1 MASVSNHGRPGAA
14 GRVVRAPGSVTEAAG
29 VGPGDHA
36 PGPCRGRGLSR
47 PSPQQARRG
56 RLQETWSAGPA
67 PPRHGLSSAQGLG
80 SLHSDPAASVG
91 GGRAAAH
98 GTGRSY
104 PGSARLC
111 SGFDQEGNLQTWCRA
126 PGRWPQDAST
136 RKGEDQGLGPYFP
149 SEAQPPSP
157 GPCIHTHV
165 YVCRHIRPYMWAKRG
180 PQGLREPL
188 LLLGLPRCL
197 WCSDA
202 APAGVTGRLCCA
214 CRPSSPA
221 WPSWA
226 A

>member
-1 MASVSNHGRPGAA
+1 MSYIWLLCQTAAGPEPA
-14 GRVVRAPGSVTEAAG
+14 GRVVLAPSSVTEAAG
-29 VGPGDHA
+29 VGPGDCL

-56 RLQETWSAGPA
+56 RLRETWSAGPT
-67 PPRHGLSSAQGLG
+67 PPWHGLSSAQGLG

-91 GGRAAAH
+91 GARAAAH

-104 PGSARLC
+104 PGSACLC
-111 SGFDQEGNLQTWCRA
+111 SGFDQEGNLQTWCWA

-136 RKGEDQGLGPYFP
+136 REGEDQGLGPYFP
-149 SEAQPPSP
+149 SEAQPPPP
-157 GPCIHTHV
+157 GPCGHTNMPSTRV
-165 YVCRHIRPYMWAKRG
+165 SINVG

-188 LLLGLPRCL
+188 LLLGFPRCL

-202 APAGVTGRLCCA
+202 APAGVTGRPCCA
-214 CRPSSPA
+214 GRPSSPA

>member
-14 GRVVRAPGSVTEAAG
+14 AEWCWHRAVSPRQPAWALGTARLARVEEGGSPVPLHSRRDVDVSRRCG
-29 VGPGDHA
+29 LQGPHHHG
-36 PGPCRGRGLSR
+36 
-47 PSPQQARRG
+47 
-56 RLQETWSAGPA
+56 
-67 PPRHGLSSAQGLG
+67 GLSSAQGLG

-157 GPCIHTHV
+157 GPCVHTHV

-180 PQGLREPL
+180 PGT
-188 LLLGLPRCL
+188 PR
-197 WCSDA
+197 A
-202 APAGVTGRLCCA
+202 APPPQAPTMPVVL
-214 CRPSSPA
+214 
-221 WPSWA
+221 
-226 A
+226 